1 MPRFFKSLAILFIA
15 IIILAI
21 STTLFISFLA
31 QKSLP
36 DYNRVVESSFIK
48 QEIVVFRDD
57 YAIPDI
63 KGKEDE
69 DVFFALGYVHA
80 QDRLWQMLLL
90 RRTAQGKLSEYFGTE
105 TLDTDIFMRTL
116 DIYNKAHKSIGYVSP
131 EILQLIKA
139 YSNGVNQ
146 RLMDIRREGL
156 GRGTPNLFLFPPK
169 VAPWTPTDSI
179 AILKLLALQNNESAQ
194 KEVIRLNLLKAGVSS
209 KRLSDLF
216 SGIPDIS
223 DSKTLSNL
231 DMLSDLESSHD
242 PDKTINKS
250 LLFKN
255 PLTNSDLGTANASNV
270 WVSLPPRTASGSTLV
285 GYNLHTKFEVPIIW
299 MIAKL
304 TYEKNTVIGA
314 TIPGIPAILTGRSKF
329 ISWGIASS
337 NLDNQDLIIENI
349 NPNNPEEYLDTGEYK
364 KFKKRTVLI
373 KIRGKPG
380 LTHTIRSTERGPI
393 IPPKAYGLQT
403 IVSTNQAVALKWT
416 GLDPKDRSIE
426 SLILAMAAKDILAAK
441 QAFKYLVVPSYN
453 VLLADPKSAVIVSAG
468 KIPNRI
474 ETLGDSF
481 GVIPSLGWKNPME
494 WDGYLEFDKNP
505 SISDTLNDTLFNT
518 NNRLTKNDYP
528 EHFSYDWEGSQRNL
542 RMRNLFEKRQFHSL
556 QSFKEIHSDIVSSSA
571 RTVLPL
577 LAKNL
582 WYSQTLTMDNDLI
595 SLRKKALEL
604 LGEWNGEMSIHLSQP
619 LIYNSWVSQFQR
631 MILQDELGSKM
642 HWFKSIKPDFLERV
656 LRNVDGAGIW
666 CDIIQT
672 QKIETCDELALMAL
686 DDALVTNVKLIRSD
700 IAEWRWGDYHK
711 ARFKEKIIGGYPII
725 SYFTNI
731 VYETP
736 GGDNTLSM
744 ARSLRSSSNIHDVRY
759 GSTLRIIFDLSNPN
773 YSFMS
778 MPTGQSGHLFS
789 RHYDDFSILW
799 KKDEYHQIYLDDT
812 KSKTNASSMMNFK
825 PLN

>member
-1 MPRFFKSLAILFIA
+1 MVLNFDS
-15 IIILAI
+15 
-21 STTLFISFLA
+21 
-31 QKSLP
+31 
-36 DYNRVVESSFIK
+36 D
-48 QEIVVFRDD
+48 
-57 YAIPDI
+57 
-63 KGKEDE
+63 
-69 DVFFALGYVHA
+69 
-80 QDRLWQMLLL
+80 
-90 RRTAQGKLSEYFGTE
+90 
-105 TLDTDIFMRTL
+105 
-116 DIYNKAHKSIGYVSP
+116 
-131 EILQLIKA
+131 
-139 YSNGVNQ
+139 
-146 RLMDIRREGL
+146 
-156 GRGTPNLFLFPPK
+156 NLFYCLIRINITNVNKTYKTNIFDDCFK
-169 VAPWTPTDSI
+169 V
-179 AILKLLALQNNESAQ
+179 
-194 KEVIRLNLLKAGVSS
+194 
-209 KRLSDLF
+209 
-216 SGIPDIS
+216 
-223 DSKTLSNL
+223 
-231 DMLSDLESSHD
+231 
-242 PDKTINKS
+242 
-250 LLFKN
+250 
-255 PLTNSDLGTANASNV
+255 
-270 WVSLPPRTASGSTLV
+270 
-285 GYNLHTKFEVPIIW
+285 
-299 MIAKL
+299 
-304 TYEKNTVIGA
+304 
-314 TIPGIPAILTGRSKF
+314 
-329 ISWGIASS
+329 
-337 NLDNQDLIIENI
+337 
-349 NPNNPEEYLDTGEYK
+349 
-364 KFKKRTVLI
+364 
-373 KIRGKPG
+373 
-380 LTHTIRSTERGPI
+380 
-393 IPPKAYGLQT
+393 
-403 IVSTNQAVALKWT
+403 
-416 GLDPKDRSIE
+416 
-426 SLILAMAAKDILAAK
+426 
-441 QAFKYLVVPSYN
+441 
-453 VLLADPKSAVIVSAG
+453 
-468 KIPNRI
+468 
-474 ETLGDSF
+474 
-481 GVIPSLGWKNPME
+481 
-494 WDGYLEFDKNP
+494 
-505 SISDTLNDTLFNT
+505 SDTLNDTLFNT

-542 RMRNLFEKRQFHSL
+542 RMRDLFEKRQFHSL

-725 SYFTNI
+725 SYLTNI